1 MAALHA
7 VAVPNASATPRAIV
21 RIIDC
26 FLIFGLPAPFRRF
39 KKSAGAKLASVL
51 TKTMTGSR
59 GKLFIKLNATPVR
72 PQDTSL

>member
-1 MAALHA
+1 LCPTGTGKMAALHA

-39 KKSAGAKLASVL
+39 KKSAGAS
-51 TKTMTGSR
+51 
-59 GKLFIKLNATPVR
+59 
-72 PQDTSL
+72 